1 MKCLL
6 LSLGLALVCGLQ
18 AATLPPTMEDLDIRQ
33 VWACGVGAGGPTEG
47 RKA

>member
-18 AATLPPTMEDLDIRQ
+18 AATLPPTMDGLDLQ
-33 VWACGVGAGGPTEG
+33 KV
-47 RKA
+47 